1 MKVVC
6 YNMVFFL
13 WEFVMIYL
21 DMYYKFNFSVYLL
34 YINGR
39 FLLMIIDGIDDVID
53 LWGCCVYGGKL
64 YFGKKNCNVI
74 KVFLYFEKINY

>member
-39 FLLMIIDGIDDVID
+39 FLLMIIDGINDVID
-53 LWGCCVYGGKL
+53 IWGFCVYEGKL
-64 YFGKKNCNVI
+64 YFGKK
-74 KVFLYFEKINY
+74 KLFLY

>member
-64 YFGKKNCNVI
+64 YFGKK
-74 KVFLYFEKINY
+74 KL

>member
-1 MKVVC
+1 
-6 YNMVFFL
+6 MVFFL

-39 FLLMIIDGIDDVID
+39 FLLMIIDGINDVID

-64 YFGKKNCNVI
+64 YFGKKINCNVI